1 MVPNLYIIT
10 YKIMIEVFVNYAQFS
25 EYIQFGKTK
34 VIHLDVELV
43 PVMIPYMQIFKFNVT
58 IRLSMGNRYDLELM

>member
-1 MVPNLYIIT
+1 MVPDLYIIT
-10 YKIMIEVFVNYAQFS
+10 YKTMIEVFVIYSQFS

-43 PVMIPYMQIFKFNVT
+43 PVMIPYMKIFKFNVT
-58 IRLSMGNRYDLELM
+58 IRLSMGNRYDLEQM